1 MRSLSD
7 VGMESRKARV
17 RLQFPSADDAA
28 GFRIF
33 ETAGEIRTPA
43 RGAHRQFA
51 EVCQPAMA
59 DDGRATTRGFGQGR
73 GSKEPGQHGGS
84 GGSPGGG
91 TNTSS
96 TNTPKSKEAMSANRS
111 PSAPSRQ
118 QSYVVTE
125 GKKRCPAPEI

>member
-17 RLQFPSADDAA
+17 RLQFPPADDAA

-59 DDGRATTRGFGQGR
+59 DDGCATTRGFGQGR

-84 GGSPGGG
+84 GGSRGGG
-91 TNTSS
+91 TNTISS
-96 TNTPKSKEAMSANRS
+96 HTPNVKNAMSTKLS
-111 PSAPSRQ
+111 PSASSGQ
-118 QSYVVTE
+118 ESDV
-125 GKKRCPAPEI
+125 

>member
-84 GGSPGGG
+84 GGSRGGCTK
-91 TNTSS
+91 TNN
-96 TNTPKSKEAMSANRS
+96 TNQTNSPSAISANRF
-111 PSAPSRQ
+111 PS
-118 QSYVVTE
+118 
-125 GKKRCPAPEI
+125 

>member
-73 GSKEPGQHGGS
+73 GSKEPGQHGGR
-84 GGSPGGG
+84 GGSPRRG
-91 TNTSS
+91 TKHNSPNTTNNQGPLSAQSS
-96 TNTPKSKEAMSANRS
+96 PFART
-111 PSAPSRQ
+111 
-118 QSYVVTE
+118 
-125 GKKRCPAPEI
+125 

>member
-28 GFRIF
+28 GCRIF

-59 DDGRATTRGFGQGR
+59 DDGRATARGFGQGR
-73 GSKEPGQHGGS
+73 GSKKQGQHGGS
-84 GGSPGGG
+84 GGSRGGG
-91 TNTSS
+91 ANNMSTHTPNTQ
-96 TNTPKSKEAMSANRS
+96 NT
-111 PSAPSRQ
+111 
-118 QSYVVTE
+118 T
-125 GKKRCPAPEI
+125 

>member
-59 DDGRATTRGFGQGR
+59 DDGCATTRGFGQGR

-84 GGSPGGG
+84 GGSRGGG
-91 TNTSS
+91 TKTMS
-96 TNTPKSKEAMSANRS
+96 TNKPNSQEGKVTKRS
-111 PSAPSRQ
+111 PL
-118 QSYVVTE
+118 
-125 GKKRCPAPEI
+125 

>member
-17 RLQFPSADDAA
+17 RLQFPSAGDAA

-59 DDGRATTRGFGQGR
+59 DDGRATARGFGQGR
-73 GSKEPGQHGGS
+73 GSKKPGQHGGS
-84 GGSPGGG
+84 GGSRGGSPNPYRPYHPNHK
-91 TNTSS
+91 TPNSPKRFPSS
-96 TNTPKSKEAMSANRS
+96 P
-111 PSAPSRQ
+111 PS
-118 QSYVVTE
+118 
-125 GKKRCPAPEI
+125 

>member
-84 GGSPGGG
+84 GGSRGGG
-91 TNTSS
+91 PNNIRTKKT
-96 TNTPKSKEAMSANRS
+96 KHKKAISAKVS
-111 PSAPSRQ
+111 PS
-118 QSYVVTE
+118 
-125 GKKRCPAPEI
+125 

>member
-28 GFRIF
+28 GCRIF
-33 ETAGEIRTPA
+33 ETAGEIRTSA

-59 DDGRATTRGFGQGR
+59 DDGRGTTRGFGQGR
-73 GSKEPGQHGGS
+73 GSEEPGQHGGS
-84 GGSPGGG
+84 GGSRGGG
-91 TNTSS
+91 TNNMS
-96 TNTPKSKEAMSANRS
+96 TNTPNVKDAMSSNVS
-111 PSAPSRQ
+111 PSAAS
-118 QSYVVTE
+118 
-125 GKKRCPAPEI
+125 G